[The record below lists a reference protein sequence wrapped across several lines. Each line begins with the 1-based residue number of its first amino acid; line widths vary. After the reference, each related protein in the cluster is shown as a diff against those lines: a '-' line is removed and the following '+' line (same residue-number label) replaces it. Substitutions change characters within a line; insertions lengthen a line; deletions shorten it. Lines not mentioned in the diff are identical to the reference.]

1 MMSDLERR
9 SWWAMVKALLA
20 LAWFRFRHA
29 LGWPGRIYGRF
40 RAPTLGKQ
48 VKGGWLMYVLG
59 PLFLL
64 QGFWMTGQMIERFA
78 DRAMVMDEE
87 VIALDDFVYLQVE
100 GKVSKWGGMTDTEMA
115 SDLEFILSISKSRRE
130 RNGLSPLTAEEF
142 IAQFREKGA
151 LGFRSQKSFSRGR
164 RMTLGDLDG
173 EKREYFSRLLG
184 MVFLGLLVA
193 LLFMPMAVR
202 QKNLAATNDHQEWL
216 FSLPLKES
224 ELLAGTFVSS
234 VLIRPLAYI
243 VLWPLLT
250 NILMANGVFFL
261 WAGMIA
267 LVLMFL
273 ISVAISGVEILLDTW
288 MRSRA
293 PAVVVKNGQMV
304 FSVLGLLA
312 FYAVLA
318 TCVAGG
324 ASFPWVSWLAERLPG
339 EVGLPVGEVLI
350 SPIWM
355 LLGCG
360 VLVAVVLGGG
370 GIALAGRL
378 MRSGWL
384 SGNGQHAKK
393 RGIGGA
399 NLKGG
404 SLLKFEGLL
413 LLRDRTLATQVI
425 LVPILIVGYQVL
437 INPSMVH
444 SVTAVGICAMA
455 YACGTYASLIT
466 APQVLMSEAKGVW
479 LIYNLPMPV
488 SAYFGRRET
497 LWRSVATGL
506 AAVLVVVMLLTS
518 GAFRVEDLWRYVV
531 ALLGV
536 WVMGK
541 VVSGI
546 VMGRPKMPDV
556 AAGEMPKIGGGR
568 MYGAMLLAGIYGA
581 LLWQGMVWPLVSSLV
596 IFWFLGV
603 AIWQRRN
610 VSFSY
615 LMEPVEEE
623 PPSWGVDDGLWA
635 VVVFFVVQVLV
646 SVIGV
651 VSGEMTGGLV
661 LVSFVAGGLAAVLF
675 VWIRRNGKGIP
686 LPEIPRDGERK
697 GWQAMA
703 VETGVATLLCLAV
716 GIGWTKVLETG
727 MFGDAETGGFEWS
740 PVVLILLAVVAAPI
754 LEELLFRGFMCRT
767 MLAFW
772 SKRNAV
778 LGSALIFAM
787 VHPGTSFP
795 PVFLLGMA
803 TAILYLR
810 SRSVVPGMVLHAL
823 YNLGIVWFALAG

>member
-1 MMSDLERR
+1 MSDFERR
-9 SWWAMVKALLA
+9 KGWAMVKAILT
-20 LAWFRFRHA
+20 LAWFRFRHS
-29 LGWPGRIYGRF
+29 LGWPGRLYGRF
-40 RAPTLGKQ
+40 RKPTRGRQ
-48 VKGGWLMYVLG
+48 VKGGWMMYVLG
-59 PLFLL
+59 PMFLV
-64 QGFWMTGQMIERFA
+64 QGFWMTGMMIERFA
-78 DRAMVMDEE
+78 DRAMVMEE
-87 VIALDDFVYLQVE
+87 GVIALDEFSHLQIA
-100 GKVSKWGGMTDTEMA
+100 GSVSEWEEMTDVEMA
-115 SDLEFILSISKSRRE
+115 ADLEFILSFSKSRRVKD
-130 RNGLSPLTAEEF
+130 GLSPLTSEEF

-151 LGFRSQKSFSRGR
+151 GGFRSQESFSRGR
-164 RMTLGDLDG
+164 LMTLGDLDG
-173 EKREYFSRLLG
+173 EKRAYFSRLLG

-202 QKNLAATNDHQEWL
+202 QKNLAATSDHQEWL

-224 ELLAGTFVSS
+224 ELLAGTFVAS

-250 NILMANGVFFL
+250 NVLIANGVFFL
-261 WAGMIA
+261 WAG
-267 LVLMFL
+267 LLGLGLMFL

-318 TCVAGG
+318 ACVAGE
-324 ASFPWVSWLAERLPG
+324 ASLPWLAWLAERLPG
-339 EVGLPVGEVLI
+339 EVGLPVGEILV

-355 LLGCG
+355 MLGCG
-360 VLVAVVLGGG
+360 VLVAVILGGG

-399 NLKGG
+399 RLKGG

-437 INPSMVH
+437 INPSMVF
-444 SVTAVGICAMA
+444 SVTVAGICAMA

-488 SAYFGRRET
+488 AAYFGRRET

-506 AAVLVVVMLLTS
+506 AAILVVVMLLTS
-518 GAFRVEDLWRYVV
+518 GAFRVEDLWRYVA

-556 AAGEMPKIGGGR
+556 AAGERPKIGAGR
-568 MYGAMLLAGIYGA
+568 MYGAMLMAGSFGG
-581 LLWQGMVWPLVSSLV
+581 LLWQGMIWPLVSSLV

-651 VSGEMTGGLV
+651 LLGEMTSGLV
-661 LVSFVAGGLAAVLF
+661 LASFVAGGLAAMAF

-686 LPEIPRDGERK
+686 LPEIPDDGEKK

-716 GIGWTKVLETG
+716 GIAWTKILETG
-727 MFGDAETGGFEWS
+727 VFGDAGTGVFEWS

-767 MLAFW
+767 MLGFW

-778 LGSALIFAM
+778 LGSALIFAV
-787 VHPGTSFP
+787 VHPGPSFP
-795 PVFLLGMA
+795 PVFLLGLA
-803 TAILYLR
+803 AAILYLR
-810 SRSVVPGMVLHAL
+810 SRSVVPGMILHAL
-823 YNLGIVWFALAG
+823 YNLGIVWFALWG